1 MTVKDA
7 TARETELAQS
17 RLIAGLVGPALVATN
32 VSETINL
39 GIWKTNLFPVTYL
52 NGTLLL
58 VAGIAIVRA
67 HNRWTLGW
75 PVLVTITGW
84 IFLVGGLYRMFYPQA
99 QQLMEGAV
107 STYAFIGTLFVAG
120 CVMSFEAYGRGLWLR
135 LFANQARS

>member
-7 TARETELAQS
+7 TARETRMAKS
-17 RLIAGLVGPALVATN
+17 RLIAGLVGPSAVAAT

-39 GIWKTNLFPVTYL
+39 GIWKTNLAPVTYL

-84 IFLVGGLYRMFYPQA
+84 VFIVGGLYRMFYPQA
-99 QQLMEGAV
+99 QQLQEGAI
-107 STYAFIGTLFVAG
+107 SSYAFMGALFVAG
-120 CVMSFEAYGRGLWLR
+120 CVMTFEAYGRGLWLK
-135 LFANQARS
+135 LFGKQAR